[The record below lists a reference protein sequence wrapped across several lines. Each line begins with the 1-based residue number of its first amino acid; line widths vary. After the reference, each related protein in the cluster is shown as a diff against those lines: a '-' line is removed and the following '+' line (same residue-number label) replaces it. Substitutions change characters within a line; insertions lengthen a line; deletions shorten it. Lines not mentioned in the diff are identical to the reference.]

1 MTVLRAD
8 VALLRP
14 VRAGNAF
21 EDTVERV
28 LQVIKLGVVGVGD
41 RLPPEREL
49 ALRLGVSRVTLR
61 EAIRALQDAGYVE
74 SRRGRYGG
82 TFVLAAP
89 RPPRPRARARR
100 TTAQLLSR
108 HGGSTLDDVL
118 TYRQVLE
125 VGAAEVAATRS
136 LIDSEVRHLHEMLA
150 QTSVAEPA
158 DYRRCDSR
166 LHLAVAEL
174 TGSPLATAA
183 VADARTKVN
192 ELLDSIPLLAG
203 NIRHSNQ
210 QHERIVSAIVGGDPP
225 RARAAMAE
233 HLDGSLAL
241 LRGFLQ

>member
-1 MTVLRAD
+1 
-8 VALLRP
+8 
-14 VRAGNAF
+14 
-21 EDTVERV
+21 
-28 LQVIKLGVVGVGD
+28 
-41 RLPPEREL
+41 
-49 ALRLGVSRVTLR
+49 
-61 EAIRALQDAGYVE
+61 
-74 SRRGRYGG
+74 
-82 TFVLAAP
+82 
-89 RPPRPRARARR
+89 
-100 TTAQLLSR
+100 
-108 HGGSTLDDVL
+108 
-118 TYRQVLE
+118 
-125 VGAAEVAATRS
+125 VAATRS

-210 QHERIVSAIVGGDPP
+210 QHERIVSAIVDADPP

-233 HLDGSLAL
+233 HLDGSSAL

>member
-14 VRAGNAF
+14 VREGNAF

-28 LQVIKLGVVGVGD
+28 LQVIKLGVVAVGD

-89 RPPRPRARARR
+89 SPPRPRARR

-118 TYRQVLE
+118 TYRRVLE

-210 QHERIVSAIVGGDPP
+210 QHERIVSAIVDADPP

-233 HLDGSLAL
+233 HLDGSSAL